1 MYIYK
6 YRISVLG
13 LDVESR
19 LSVQCSVGW
28 FRDGRS
34 HSSLEQLTETRSGTK
49 KFTADQDSGTRNKRG
64 RYTSPVL

>member
-1 MYIYK
+1 M
-6 YRISVLG
+6 
-13 LDVESR
+13 
-19 LSVQCSVGW
+19 QCSVGW